1 MRALVYEFTD
11 MSTPDKKHTTMSQ
24 TLSKGFGAV
33 QTDAVKG
40 LGMPKGPA
48 FLNYSAPSSLAIC
61 TPGTAL

>member
-1 MRALVYEFTD
+1 